1 MAKIV
6 IAKETAYAQLD
17 RLKTLHTSIMR
28 EIKQEIKETKALV
41 KKEEG
46 FYVKDVSGVVKDLL
60 GLYEKE
66 VLSKLTESFSVT
78 EKAVASMEKL
88 INDEDKLNKM

>member
-41 KKEEG
+41 KKKEG
-46 FYVKDVSGVVKDLL
+46 FYVKINRK
-60 GLYEKE
+60 LYKTG
-66 VLSKLTESFSVT
+66 KNRR
-78 EKAVASMEKL
+78 KN
-88 INDEDKLNKM
+88 I

>member
-17 RLKTLHTSIMR
+17 RLKTFHTSIMR
-28 EIKQEIKETKALV
+28 EIKETKALV

-66 VLSKLTESFSVT
+66 VWAKLTESFSVT

-88 INDEDKLNKM
+88 INDEDKLKKM

>member
-1 MAKIV
+1 
-6 IAKETAYAQLD
+6 
-17 RLKTLHTSIMR
+17 MR
-28 EIKQEIKETKALV
+28 KAIKDWNVKNSRRRGYGKNCY

-66 VLSKLTESFSVT
+66 VLAKLTESFSVT

-88 INDEDKLNKM
+88 INDEDKLKKM

>member
-6 IAKETAYAQLD
+6 IAKETAYVQLD

-66 VLSKLTESFSVT
+66 VLAKLTESFSVT

-88 INDEDKLNKM
+88 INDEDKLKKM